1 MTDTARR
8 SHPYSLAVATTSR
21 LPEAEQQALAER
33 YAATR
38 SPEDK
43 RRLVLANLRLVL
55 AIARRLGAGRPDP
68 DYMDLVQEGNAGLLV
83 AIERFDPSRR
93 LSLSGYASIWI
104 RAFMLKHLME
114 ASSAVRATS
123 TREGRRRFFER
134 TLPADVP
141 FDAPARRG
149 DDEQARVVDVFA
161 GADELR
167 PDRAAEARDELRRL
181 RDALARLE
189 ETMTARDRA
198 ILHGRLLCEEPVPL
212 RRFGPRV
219 GLSGERVRQLERD
232 LLTRLRTYIGA
243 YGDGEARRAA

>member
-1 MTDTARR
+1 VTGAPRT

-21 LPEAEQQALAER
+21 LPEAEQQALAAR

-38 SPEDK
+38 APVDK

-55 AIARRLGAGRPDP
+55 AIARRLGAGRADF
-68 DYMDLVQEGNAGLLV
+68 MDLVQEGNAGLIV

-93 LSLSGYASIWI
+93 LSFSGYASIWI
-104 RAFMLKHLME
+104 RAYMLKHLME

-141 FDAPARRG
+141 FDAPARGG
-149 DDEQARVVDVFA
+149 DDEPPRVADLFP

-167 PDRAAEARDELRRL
+167 PDHAAEARDELRRL

-198 ILHGRLLCEEPVPL
+198 ILRGRLLCEEPVPL

-243 YGDGEARRAA
+243 SGDGEARRAA

>member
-21 LPEAEQQALAER
+21 LPEAEQQSLAER

-55 AIARRLGAGRPDP
+55 AIARRLGAG
-68 DYMDLVQEGNAGLLV
+68 
-83 AIERFDPSRR
+83 
-93 LSLSGYASIWI
+93 
-104 RAFMLKHLME
+104 
-114 ASSAVRATS
+114 
-123 TREGRRRFFER
+123 
-134 TLPADVP
+134 
-141 FDAPARRG
+141 
-149 DDEQARVVDVFA
+149 
-161 GADELR
+161 R